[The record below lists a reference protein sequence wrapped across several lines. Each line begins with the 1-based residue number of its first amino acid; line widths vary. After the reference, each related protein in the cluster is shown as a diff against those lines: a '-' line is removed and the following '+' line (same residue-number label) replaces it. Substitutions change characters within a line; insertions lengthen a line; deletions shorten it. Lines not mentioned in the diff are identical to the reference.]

1 MKLLRLLALTG
12 LAVLGSSLAWGHHA
26 YNANYI
32 EKRGTI
38 EGVIVEVF
46 WGNPHVHYYLEVSGD
61 DGTTRLWDVE
71 ASNLG
76 VMGRSGWTKAT
87 IEVGDRIRISGDL
100 GREGRPRLAL
110 DRDSLEMLD

>member
-1 MKLLRLLALTG
+1 MKLFRSLAVTG
-12 LAVLGSSLAWGHHA
+12 LVALGSSLASGHHA

-38 EGVIVEVF
+38 EGVVVEVF
-46 WGNPHVHYYLEVSGD
+46 WGNPHVHYYLEVAGD

-76 VMGRSGWTKAT
+76 VMGRAGWTRET
-87 IEVGDRIRISGDL
+87 IEMGDRIRISGDL